1 MDKTTTEEL
10 PEGVAPTSA
19 LLMLAI
25 VAAAGVL
32 VVGTI
37 ARSGAQLGVPVA
49 EVAR

>member
-1 MDKTTTEEL
+1 MEKTYEEMPKGAGPTT
-10 PEGVAPTSA
+10 A

-37 ARSGAQLGVPVA
+37 AKSGSQLGVPVA